1 MNEEEIMEVVEYLNK
16 IGLRTV
22 ILQSG
27 EDHHWGTERLVELV
41 KRIKKQLA

>member
-1 MNEEEIMEVVEYLNK
+1 MNEEEIMEVVGYLNK

-27 EDHHWGTERLVELV
+27 EDPHWERKDLYSL
-41 KRIKKQLA
+41 

>member
-22 ILQSG
+22 ILQSEKTTIG
-27 EDHHWGTERLVELV
+27 ELKGL
-41 KRIKKQLA
+41 